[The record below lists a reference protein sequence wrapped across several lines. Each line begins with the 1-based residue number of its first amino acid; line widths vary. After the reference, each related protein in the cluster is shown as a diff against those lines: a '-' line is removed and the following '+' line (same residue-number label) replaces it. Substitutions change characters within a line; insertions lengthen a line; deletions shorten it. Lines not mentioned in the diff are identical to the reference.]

1 MQRGFYT
8 AASGMLTKQ
17 RTIDVISNN
26 IVNSK
31 TPGFRAGRVVTSA
44 FNQELLTR
52 IEGSNTEVIGEGS
65 IMRVVK
71 DVSTQFQP
79 EALEETGI
87 PYDLG
92 IEGIGFFNISVG
104 DEDEAKTFLTRN
116 GHFDVDK
123 DNNLVLPGK
132 GLVLGEKGTIKLENS
147 DFTVDAGGNI
157 YDDRGRF
164 VDRLLVTVPLE
175 DAEIQQDANGMYFVE
190 DMSSNVPAGSD
201 TVIWQGSLERSNVD
215 MNREYTLLMEA
226 QRAFQACSSAL
237 QIMDKIDQ
245 KAASTIA
252 SL

>member
-17 RTIDVISNN
+17 RTIDVLSNN

-31 TPGFRAGRVVTSA
+31 TPGFRASRVVTSA
-44 FNQELLTR
+44 FKQELLMR
-52 IEGSNTEVIGEGS
+52 IEGRNTGEIGEGA

-71 DVSTQFQP
+71 EVPTHFEP

-87 PYDLG
+87 PYDMG
-92 IEGIGFFNISVG
+92 IEGAGFFNISVG
-104 DEDEAKTFLTRN
+104 NEDEEKTFLTRN
-116 GHFDVDK
+116 GHFDVDEN
-123 DNNLVLPGK
+123 NNLVLPGK
-132 GLVLGEKGTIKLENS
+132 GLVLGEKGPIKLDNS
-147 DFTVDAGGNI
+147 DFTVDEMGNI

-164 VDRLLVTVPLE
+164 IDRLLVTVPAE
-175 DAEIQQDANGMYFVE
+175 DAKIEQDANGMYFVE
-190 DMSSNVPAGSD
+190 DMDSNTPVGAE
-201 TVIWQGSLERSNVD
+201 TVIWQGSLEHSNVD
-215 MNREYTLLMEA
+215 MNREYTLMMEA

-245 KAASTIA
+245 KAANTIA